1 MALPKIKINYLNGQ
15 LGTVGESADG
25 LLAIVCGQNAVG
37 STFAQNVG
45 YEIYKL
51 ADLEKLGVKSGAL
64 HEHVEAF
71 YNEAEEGTKLIVMG
85 VDDTAT
91 TSALLS
97 KSDGAVKSLLSQM
110 NGKLRGVFVEGTTND
125 KSAIDAAL
133 PVAQSLAEW
142 STETMYAP
150 LFICLGAEYDGGL
163 SDLTEKEYDRV
174 MVLVGDSMEDS
185 MTACLGTLAGR
196 IASIPVQRNIGR
208 VRDGALYEPEMYIG
222 EEAAELMESAATS
235 LHDKGY
241 VTIRSYVGKSG
252 YYFTDDCMACK
263 KTGDYA
269 HLTARRTVDKAYRIA
284 YATLLDYML
293 DEIEVNDNGTMQPA
307 ILKSWQQSVE
317 NAINREMTAQGEL
330 SAVDG
335 SGCSCY
341 IDESQNVV
349 ATSKIEMTLRVR
361 PFGYARDIVVN
372 LGFLVTNE

>member
-1 MALPKIKINYLNGQ
+1 
-15 LGTVGESADG
+15 
-25 LLAIVCGQNAVG
+25 
-37 STFAQNVG
+37 
-45 YEIYKL
+45 
-51 ADLEKLGVKSGAL
+51 
-64 HEHVEAF
+64 
-71 YNEAEEGTKLIVMG
+71 
-85 VDDTAT
+85 
-91 TSALLS
+91 
-97 KSDGAVKSLLSQM
+97 
-110 NGKLRGVFVEGTTND
+110 
-125 KSAIDAAL
+125 
-133 PVAQSLAEW
+133 
-142 STETMYAP
+142 
-150 LFICLGAEYDGGL
+150 
-163 SDLTEKEYDRV
+163 
-174 MVLVGDSMEDS
+174 
-185 MTACLGTLAGR
+185 
-196 IASIPVQRNIGR
+196 
-208 VRDGALYEPEMYIG
+208 MYIG

-269 HLTARRTVDKAYRIA
+269 RLTARRTVDKAYRIA

-307 ILKSWQQSVE
+307 VLKSWQQSVE

-341 IDESQNVV
+341 IDERQNVV